1 MHGEHVRRNE
11 EQTES
16 KCMDVLVSLQLI
28 DVSANGTFA
37 AGLLRLSTIGCHDA
51 TVPRRHCPSHVYQG
65 AMPKLMAPPTTTT
78 AGLTRREAGRCA
90 RPLSLEPLK
99 LEDGDHTGVEE
110 SPAEQRHPSSSTTT
124 FARPPAER
132 RHPSSST
139 TISAR
144 PPAERRHPSSSTTT
158 TARPPAERRHPS
170 SSTTTSPRPPAE
182 RRHPSPSTTLSARP
196 PAGRRHHRG
205 WHCTSKPSA
214 SSPVSTDDDHTAV
227 ETPKCSSA
235 TRPALHVQA
244 RHRPDAAITA
254 KTPKCN
260 PTTRPAWCRRPRRR
274 LESAVARCAARR
286 RRRG

>member
-1 MHGEHVRRNE
+1 
-11 EQTES
+11 
-16 KCMDVLVSLQLI
+16 
-28 DVSANGTFA
+28 
-37 AGLLRLSTIGCHDA
+37 
-51 TVPRRHCPSHVYQG
+51 
-65 AMPKLMAPPTTTT
+65 MAPPTTTT
-78 AGLTRREAGRCA
+78 ARLTRGEAGRCA

-139 TISAR
+139 T
-144 PPAERRHPSSSTTT
+144 
-158 TARPPAERRHPS
+158 
-170 SSTTTSPRPPAE
+170 TSPRPPAE

-196 PAGRRHHRG
+196 LAGRRHHRG

-254 KTPKCN
+254 KTPKCS
-260 PTTRPAWCRRPRRR
+260 PTTRPALHVQVRHRPAAAVAGRRR
-274 LESAVARCAARR
+274 ADHPEELRGAGELTCNSAPEHALARMSVHALPDRCKCTRIARLAS
-286 RRRG
+286 